1 MRVYRYYKMIRFEII
16 KFKDLPIP
24 KYREDIYQN
33 LPIGIRRGEFL
44 SITLRNK
51 SIQGTK
57 IFQRTKIDLFDVM
70 YIMDQERGILD
81 SLFRRGGAKN
91 VRIFFIVSERALY
104 DSGFSGSKR
113 LTRSHAINSLVN
125 CNNIFWIDPVIYNP
139 DRYITVRRRIMIPS
153 ELIPGFLKSV
163 I

>member
-51 SIQGTK
+51 SIQRTK
-57 IFQRTKIDLFDVM
+57 IYQRTKISYLFDIM

-81 SLFRRGGAKN
+81 SLFRRGGAKD

-104 DSGFSGSKR
+104 DSRFSSKR

-139 DRYITVRRRIMIPS
+139 DKYITVRRRIMIPS
-153 ELIPGFLKSV
+153 KLIPEFLKSV
-163 I
+163 L